1 LFFISNYQQLVK
13 VNFSLI
19 LFKSELLIDIELKTF
34 TNKKQKKKEKNLLK
48 YYKKLQNIYM
58 NMFKKKTVNNNI
70 ILDLYMWIEKYIF

>member
-1 LFFISNYQQLVK
+1 MFFISNYQQLVK